1 LYIKN
6 EKCLVLSRFVSRKK
20 LRHSPDRLF
29 HRRVPGTRSERREE
43 ARRGPLPQ
51 PNTPQLENREF
62 YRDGQDEQDKS
73 LNASLI
79 LFILS
84 IPVKFLLLELS
95 AHNLAS
101 KTRNL
106 GISIKAQRREVRQQK
121 IQRDVTRFFLFFID
135 IP

>member
-1 LYIKN
+1 MN
-6 EKCLVLSRFVSRKK
+6 LSLEAPAV
-20 LRHSPDRLF
+20 
-29 HRRVPGTRSERREE
+29 HRIERRQKGPTENN
-43 ARRGPLPQ
+43 APRRRDSAQRGPLPQ

-106 GISIKAQRREVRQQK
+106 RISMKKNRKESCWTSFGLSSRLRAFAFNNRLASG
-121 IQRDVTRFFLFFID
+121 DV
-135 IP
+135 

>member
-1 LYIKN
+1 
-6 EKCLVLSRFVSRKK
+6 
-20 LRHSPDRLF
+20 
-29 HRRVPGTRSERREE
+29 
-43 ARRGPLPQ
+43 LPQ
-51 PNTPQLENREF
+51 PNTPQLEDREF

-95 AHNLAS
+95 AHNLAG

-106 GISIKAQRREVRQQK
+106 RISMKKNRKESCWTSFGLSSRLRAFAFNNRLASG
-121 IQRDVTRFFLFFID
+121 DV
-135 IP
+135 